1 MEHTENQTAT
11 AATETA
17 AADAAA
23 DAATA
28 TDTGR
33 AAQDLEMRAKR
44 ATARAKIAEYI
55 EKNLTRLPKEFVAS
69 VRLLVNLD
77 SRKAANSLYTRVLTF
92 LSGKEVE
99 GVDHNIFPP
108 PNKGDEVDDYVLYK
122 AFKVAET
129 DMNKVI
135 YQGQDNGIWIAARK
149 VGRDIF
155 YWFFGEG
162 KKMPKDYP
170 GPIRRPRTKKDE
182 ESATPETNGEDNGD
196 NGDNG
201 DGTEGSEE

>member
-1 MEHTENQTAT
+1 MEHAGNQTGTAPA
-11 AATETA
+11 AATET
-17 AADAAA
+17 
-23 DAATA
+23 ATA

-69 VRLLVNLD
+69 VKLLVNLD
-77 SRKAANSLYTRVLTF
+77 SRKAANSLYTRVISFIT
-92 LSGKEVE
+92 GNKVE
-99 GVDHNIFPP
+99 DVDHSLYPVP
-108 PNKGDEVDDYVLYK
+108 DKGEEVDDYTLYK

-155 YWFFGEG
+155 YWFFGDGAEMPEG
-162 KKMPKDYP
+162 YP

-182 ESATPETNGEDNGD
+182 EPATPETNGEDNGEGD
-196 NGDNG
+196 GDNG